1 MRIMAL
7 DGLMDAIADRGW
19 YVWDDFLNPQ
29 EVQALRECIPERW
42 KRAKIGR
49 NEEIQH
55 AADIRSD
62 KIQWLD
68 LSMGQPVQD
77 YLERMEQ
84 IRCEVNRHFFLGLFE
99 YEAHFAK
106 YEAGDFYLKHLDSFR
121 GNENRKLTT
130 VFYLNENWTPADGGE
145 LKIYDLQDNWIE
157 TLAPVAGRLVVF
169 LSERFPHEVLE
180 AHADRV
186 SIAGWFR
193 TNGVSG
199 NKLDIAN

>member
-1 MRIMAL
+1 M
-7 DGLMDAIADRGW
+7 
-19 YVWDDFLNPQ
+19 DDFLNPQ
-29 EVQALRECIPERW
+29 EVQALRECVPEHW
-42 KRAKIGR
+42 KRARIGR
-49 NEEIQH
+49 NEETQR
-55 AADIRSD
+55 ATDIRSD
-62 KIQWLD
+62 KIQWLA
-68 LSMGQPVQD
+68 LSMGQPIQD

-84 IRCEVNRHFFLGLFE
+84 IRREVNRHFFLGLFE

-130 VFYLNENWTPADGGE
+130 VFYLNEQWTPADGGE

>member
-1 MRIMAL
+1 MAL

-19 YVWDDFLNPQ
+19 YVWEDFLNPQ
-29 EVQALRECIPERW
+29 EVQSLRECVPEHW
-42 KRAKIGR
+42 KRARIGR
-49 NEEIQH
+49 NDETQRATE
-55 AADIRSD
+55 IRSD

-68 LSMGQPVQD
+68 VSMGQPIQD

-84 IRCEVNRHFFLGLFE
+84 IRREVNRHFFLGLFE

-130 VFYLNENWTPADGGE
+130 VFYLNEQWTPADGGE
-145 LKIYDLQDNWIE
+145 LKIYDLQDNWID

-169 LSERFPHEVLE
+169 LSERFPHEVLK

-199 NKLDIAN
+199 NKLDIAS

>member
-1 MRIMAL
+1 MAL

-29 EVQALRECIPERW
+29 EVQTLRECIPERW

>member
-1 MRIMAL
+1 MAL
-7 DGLMDAIADRGW
+7 DALMDAIADRGW

-29 EVQALRECIPERW
+29 EVQALRECVPEHW
-42 KRAKIGR
+42 IRARIGR
-49 NEEIQH
+49 NEETQR
-55 AADIRSD
+55 ATDIRSD

-68 LSMGQPVQD
+68 LSMGQPIQD

-84 IRCEVNRHFFLGLFE
+84 IRREVNRHFFLGLFE

-130 VFYLNENWTPADGGE
+130 VFYLNEQWTPADGGE
-145 LKIYDLQDNWIE
+145 LKIYDLQDNWID

-199 NKLDIAN
+199 NKLDIAS

>member
-1 MRIMAL
+1 MAL

-42 KRAKIGR
+42 KQAKIGR
-49 NEEIQH
+49 NEEIQR

>member
-1 MRIMAL
+1 MAL

-49 NEEIQH
+49 NEETQR

-186 SIAGWFR
+186 SIAGWF
-193 TNGVSG
+193 
-199 NKLDIAN
+199 

>member
-1 MRIMAL
+1 MAL

-49 NEEIQH
+49 NEEIQR

-84 IRCEVNRHFFLGLFE
+84 IRCEVNRHFFLGC
-99 YEAHFAK
+99 
-106 YEAGDFYLKHLDSFR
+106 
-121 GNENRKLTT
+121 
-130 VFYLNENWTPADGGE
+130 LNMKRT
-145 LKIYDLQDNWIE
+145 LQN
-157 TLAPVAGRLVVF
+157 TR
-169 LSERFPHEVLE
+169 
-180 AHADRV
+180 
-186 SIAGWFR
+186 
-193 TNGVSG
+193 
-199 NKLDIAN
+199 

>member
-29 EVQALRECIPERW
+29 EVQALRECISERW

-49 NEEIQH
+49 NEETQR

>member
-1 MRIMAL
+1 MAL

-19 YVWDDFLNPQ
+19 YVWEDFLNPQ
-29 EVQALRECIPERW
+29 EVQSLRECVPEHW
-42 KRAKIGR
+42 KRARIGR
-49 NEEIQH
+49 NDETQRATE
-55 AADIRSD
+55 IRSD

-68 LSMGQPVQD
+68 VSMGQPIQD

-84 IRCEVNRHFFLGLFE
+84 IRREVNRHFFLGLFE

-130 VFYLNENWTPADGGE
+130 VFYLNEQWTPADGGE
-145 LKIYDLQDNWIE
+145 LKIYDLQDNWID

-193 TNGVSG
+193 TNGVRG
-199 NKLDIAN
+199 NKLDIAS

>member
-1 MRIMAL
+1 M
-7 DGLMDAIADRGW
+7 
-19 YVWDDFLNPQ
+19 
-29 EVQALRECIPERW
+29 
-42 KRAKIGR
+42 KRTLQNTR
-49 NEEIQH
+49 
-55 AADIRSD
+55 
-62 KIQWLD
+62 L
-68 LSMGQPVQD
+68 
-77 YLERMEQ
+77 
-84 IRCEVNRHFFLGLFE
+84 
-99 YEAHFAK
+99 
-106 YEAGDFYLKHLDSFR
+106 GDFYLKHLDSFR